1 MLVEVALRIYN
12 SVSLLKM
19 IRTLLADSISM
30 MRKGSNTCVCGTGL
44 PLCYKLK
51 EPGVIHVSDN
61 KIKYKAQ
68 YDVVA
73 SKDIILVGAEVIGLI
88 CEIGLYNQTMSFLRY
103 SSLALLISALV
114 STFLVA
120 KTLFLSPALL
130 FLIFLLIYF
139 WGLRFGFLLPI
150 TFNLLKR

>member
-1 MLVEVALRIYN
+1 MIEYKCFVLTFVLKLWGFLVLIEVALRIYN

-51 EPGVIHVSDN
+51 EPGVIHASDN

-68 YDVVA
+68 YEVVA
-73 SKDIILVGAEVIGLI
+73 SKDIILVG
-88 CEIGLYNQTMSFLRY
+88 QR
-103 SSLALLISALV
+103 
-114 STFLVA
+114 
-120 KTLFLSPALL
+120 
-130 FLIFLLIYF
+130 
-139 WGLRFGFLLPI
+139 
-150 TFNLLKR
+150 